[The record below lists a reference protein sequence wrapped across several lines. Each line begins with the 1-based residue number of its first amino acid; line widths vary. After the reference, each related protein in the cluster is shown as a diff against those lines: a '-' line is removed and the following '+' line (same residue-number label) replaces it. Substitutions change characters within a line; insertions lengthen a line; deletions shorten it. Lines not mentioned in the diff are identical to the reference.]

1 MHEKDG
7 MEKIKEEAK
16 KKWKLI
22 KDNKKGNKINAEDL
36 VGDLCYEFVNIN
48 PYFDAYRFRE
58 ATKSEVIKK

>member
-22 KDNKKGNKINAEDL
+22 KDNKKVTIGIIIAIIIL
-36 VGDLCYEFVNIN
+36 YELL
-48 PYFDAYRFRE
+48 
-58 ATKSEVIKK
+58 T